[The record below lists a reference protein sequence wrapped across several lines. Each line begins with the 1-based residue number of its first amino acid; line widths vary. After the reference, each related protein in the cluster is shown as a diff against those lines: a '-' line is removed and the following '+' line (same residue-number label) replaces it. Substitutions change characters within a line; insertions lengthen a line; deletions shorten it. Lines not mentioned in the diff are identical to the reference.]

1 MSRTTVLCMTD
12 ISFWTL
18 PPDRMVQG
26 GGSHYNITV
35 VQPPF
40 AVRAEDLPPNDP
52 AGARAFA
59 ETFPTVDAVVEELD
73 PVSACEIPY
82 LATRADLDVIQV
94 GCWGNVMA
102 ISDPAMVDDGNGTP
116 LLYAVTKLQERFPG
130 ARIVGRVEVD
140 CGESHTEDII
150 HLPGGPMF
158 HASGWPTMD
167 PWELTGAPH
176 AVAAALGISA
186 DVLEEHD
193 IDFDADPGEV
203 EWADFATLALGEADP
218 WPMGSLKTSA
228 FRVRHT
234 ESYTRTMEELYFIGG

>member
-1 MSRTTVLCMTD
+1 MTE
-12 ISFWTL
+12 ISFWTS
-18 PPDRMVQG
+18 PPDRMTR
-26 GGSHYNITV
+26 GSGCRYNITV

-40 AVRAEDLPPNDP
+40 EVRAEDLPPHDP
-52 AGARAFA
+52 AAARAFA
-59 ETFPTVDAVVEELD
+59 ETFPTVDAVLEELE
-73 PVSACEIPY
+73 PVAACANPY

-94 GCWGNVMA
+94 GCWGNVTA
-102 ISDPAMVDDGNGTP
+102 ISDPAMADNGNDTP
-116 LLYAVTKLQERFPG
+116 LWYEVNRLHERFPD

-150 HLPGGPMF
+150 RLPGGPVF

-167 PWELTGAPH
+167 PWELTGDPR
-176 AVAAALGISA
+176 AVAAALGIGA

-193 IDFDADPGEV
+193 LDFDADPGEV

-218 WPMGSLKTSA
+218 WPMSSLTTSV

-234 ESYTRTMEELYFIGG
+234 ESATRTMEELYFLGG